1 MGQLRQPT
9 CEPMHA
15 YRARVTTALA
25 LIALLAAAPAMP
37 ARADNPADSTAV
49 VVTQAKIDRAV
60 ASLDAIVKD
69 IEHRSGVPGIS
80 VAVVHNGKIVYAK
93 GFGLRRVGT
102 NERVDPNTVFELA
115 SVSKSLASTVVAG
128 AIGHG
133 RVKWSDPVA
142 KYIPG
147 FTLAD
152 PWVGS
157 HVTIEDMFAHR
168 SGLPDHAGDVLEDLG
183 YTRMQI
189 LAKLALLP
197 LDPFRITYA
206 YTNFGLTAGAEAAA
220 RANGTSWETLS
231 QRVLYGPLGM
241 NSTSSRWADYNRR
254 ADKATLHVR
263 DGNTWKVSSRDA
275 DSQSPAGGASSS
287 VNDLSKWLILELG
300 YGKYNG
306 KQIIDKDALLQTQLP
321 HITSGPPP
329 DPTGRASFY
338 GLGMNVG
345 YDEAGRLRLG
355 HSGAFL
361 MGAGTA
367 FEMLPSEHL
376 GIVILTNGTPSG
388 VPESI
393 AKSFYN
399 LVEFG
404 KVQRDWYD
412 AYAPV
417 FAQML
422 ADRGELVGKVPPAH
436 PAAALANDA
445 YVGTYANDY
454 FGPAL
459 VATRNGRLTLTLG
472 PKHETYVLKH
482 WNANTFSFTP
492 GGESSSG
499 ISAVTFAPATAGT
512 AATVLVEYLNENHL
526 GTFTKS

>member
-1 MGQLRQPT
+1 
-9 CEPMHA
+9 
-15 YRARVTTALA
+15 
-25 LIALLAAAPAMP
+25 MP

-69 IEHRSGVPGIS
+69 IQHRSGVPGIA
-80 VAVVHNGKIVYAK
+80 VAVVHNGRVVYAK
-93 GFGLRRVGT
+93 GFGLRRIGT
-102 NERVDPNTVFELA
+102 NERVDANTVFELA

-128 AIGHG
+128 AVGRG
-133 RVKWSDPVA
+133 RVKWTDPIA

-197 LDPFRITYA
+197 LEPFRITYA

-220 RANGTSWETLS
+220 RAEGTNWETLS
-231 QRVLYGPLGM
+231 QNILYGPLGM
-241 NSTSSRWADYNRR
+241 TSTSSRWADYNKR
-254 ADKATLHVR
+254 ADRATLHVR
-263 DGNTWKVSSRDA
+263 VGNRWKVSSRDA
-275 DSQSPAGGASSS
+275 DAQSPAGGASSS
-287 VNDLSKWLILELG
+287 VNDLSKWLILELA
-300 YGKYNG
+300 YGAYNG
-306 KQIIDKDALLQTQLP
+306 EQVIDKDALLQTQLP
-321 HITSGPPP
+321 QIMSGRPP

-345 YDEAGRLRLG
+345 YDEAGRLRLS

-399 LVEFG
+399 IVEFG
-404 KVQRDWYD
+404 KIQRDWYV
-412 AYAPV
+412 AYSPV

-422 ADRGELVGKVPPAH
+422 ADRGELVGKIAPARPT
-436 PAAALANDA
+436 PALPGAAYA
-445 YVGTYANDY
+445 GTYANNY
-454 FGPAL
+454 FGPAS
-459 VATRNGRLTLTLG
+459 VRSANGRLTLTLG
-472 PKHETYVLKH
+472 PRHETYELKH

-492 GGESSSG
+492 AGESGTG
-499 ISAVTFAPATAGT
+499 ISAVTFAPAAGT
-512 AATVLVEYLNENHL
+512 AATMLVEYLNENHL
-526 GTFTKS
+526 GTFTKG